1 MTPFDL
7 LSAVRSEVP
16 LTDMFLLSLLDLEG
30 SASSAHPATTRDKP
44 AGSNHL
50 LVFHILVS
58 ALQEGSSC
66 FFQLFFSGGGG
77 GGWCGI
83 MQLLNWL
90 NIALAVPVAPR
101 LAQLHSLWY

>member
-7 LSAVRSEVP
+7 LSAVLSEVP

-44 AGSNHL
+44 AGNNHL
-50 LVFHILVS
+50 LVFHVLVS

-66 FFQLFFSGGGG
+66 FFHLFLVVGGGVVRS
-77 GGWCGI
+77 GI
-83 MQLLNWL
+83 MQLLN
-90 NIALAVPVAPR
+90 
-101 LAQLHSLWY
+101 